1 VAGKKAFE
9 DFLTRLVRPMT
20 LSLYLEKFYTTIANS
35 LLIYD
40 FVLKPEA
47 NIRFV
52 ICDKFI

>member
-1 VAGKKAFE
+1 
-9 DFLTRLVRPMT
+9 MT